1 MSNRKDKEPLLKQN
15 PGEEESA
22 ESKDQ
27 FLMKIIP
34 FDSLSETELGKIA
47 TTMEWKAFS
56 PGETIIKQG
65 TPGERFYLIKSGL
78 VKVFL
83 LDEENKETVLGF
95 LGEGDCFGE
104 ISLLTQGPT
113 TTNVQ
118 TVEQTLALVQEKDFF
133 LQMTQKHPV
142 FYKFFNQLLTQR
154 MRSVYKEL
162 LSETPGVSQVE
173 PFLYRKQAKDMVSP
187 LETVSHPQ
195 NTIKEAAQKMIE
207 RGRSSIVVV
216 DDQRRPKG
224 VLRLNGIVRSTLFES
239 VSPQAPVETIM
250 ERDFHSIDAN
260 SYFFDALH
268 QMIKH
273 KTHELIL
280 IEGEKVAGVLTGFDL
295 LRFRGR
301 EVLSL
306 LRNIE
311 EAPTITQLNLMRG
324 EVEKV
329 LRALMND
336 GALASH
342 ACKIVSE
349 FNDKMVRRVII
360 LTEKDCGL
368 PPSPYAWL
376 GMGSEG
382 RKEQTL
388 LTDQDNAII
397 FSGPSSEQTLE
408 YFRRF
413 STRVVEGLHQC
424 GIPLCQGGVMA
435 SNPKYF
441 GNVEEWKSRTAEWIR
456 SPTLEEKELM
466 DTYVFLDF
474 RTVSGEASLEKELKS
489 HVINLS
495 RDHSPFL
502 RSLAQAIVSI
512 PIPIGFF
519 KNFIVEKNGKHKD
532 ELNLKLYGL
541 VPLITCIK
549 ILALH
554 QGLLETNTLERIK
567 ALNQEKTI
575 SNDQSEVLE
584 QAFETFLTLKIRNNL
599 NDIDQGK
606 ELSNHIN
613 PAVLSTRQKQLL
625 KEAFWAVSQLQKTT
639 KNVLKVEDKD
649 FGLMR

>member
-1 MSNRKDKEPLLKQN
+1 MSNREDKEPLLKQH
-15 PGEEESA
+15 PGKEESA

-27 FLMKIIP
+27 FLMKIMP
-34 FDSLSETELGKIA
+34 FDSLSETELREIA
-47 TTMEWKAFS
+47 KTMEWKAFS
-56 PGETIIKQG
+56 PGETIIRQG
-65 TPGERFYLIKSGL
+65 TPGDRFCLIKSGL

-113 TTNVQ
+113 TSNVQ
-118 TVEQTLALVQEKDFF
+118 TVEQTLALIQEKDSF

-162 LSETPGVSQVE
+162 LSETPGISQVE
-173 PFLYRKQAKDMVSP
+173 PFLYRKQAKDMASP

-311 EAPTITQLNLMRG
+311 EAPTVTQLNLMRG

-329 LRALMND
+329 LRTLMND

-349 FNDKMVRRVII
+349 FNDKMVRRVIT

-397 FSGPSSEQTLE
+397 FSGPSSEQTLD

-424 GIPLCQGGVMA
+424 GIPLCNGGVMA
-435 SNPKYF
+435 SNSKYF
-441 GNVEEWKSRTAEWIR
+441 GNVEEWKSRTTGWIQ
-456 SPTLEEKELM
+456 SPALEEKELM

-474 RTVSGEASLEKELKS
+474 RAVSGEPSLEKELKS
-489 HVINLS
+489 HVIKLS
-495 RDHSPFL
+495 REHSPFL
-502 RSLAQAIVSI
+502 RSLAQAIISI

-519 KNFIVEKNGKHKD
+519 KNFIVEKSGKHKD
-532 ELNLKLYGL
+532 ELNIKLYGL

-567 ALNQEKTI
+567 ALNQGNTI
-575 SNDQSEVLE
+575 SNDQAEVLE

-613 PAVLSTRQKQLL
+613 PAILSTRQKQLL

-639 KNVLKVEDKD
+639 KNFLKVEDKE

>member
-1 MSNRKDKEPLLKQN
+1 MSNRKDKELLLKQN
-15 PGEEESA
+15 PGERESV

-34 FDSLSETELGKIA
+34 FDSLSEPELGKIA
-47 TTMEWKAFS
+47 TTMEWKPLS

-78 VKVFL
+78 AKVFL

-118 TVEQTLALVQEKDFF
+118 TVEQTLTLVQEKDSF

-173 PFLYRKQAKDMVSP
+173 PFLYRKQAKDMASP
-187 LETVSHPQ
+187 LETVSYPQ

-250 ERDFHSIDAN
+250 ERDFYSIDAN

-273 KTHELIL
+273 GTHELIL

-311 EAPTITQLNLMRG
+311 EAPTISQLNLMRG

-360 LTEKDCGL
+360 LAEKDCGL

-397 FSGPSSEQTLE
+397 FSSPSSEQTLD

-424 GIPLCQGGVMA
+424 GIPLCLGGVMA

-567 ALNQEKTI
+567 ALNQENTI

-625 KEAFWAVSQLQKTT
+625 KEAFWAVFQLQKMT

>member
-1 MSNRKDKEPLLKQN
+1 MSNQKDKEPLLKQN
-15 PGEEESA
+15 PGEEDSV

-34 FDSLSETELGKIA
+34 FDSLSETELGEIA
-47 TTMEWKAFS
+47 KTMEWKAFS

-65 TPGERFYLIKSGL
+65 TPGQLFYLIKSGL
-78 VKVFL
+78 VKVYL

-118 TVEQTLALVQEKDFF
+118 TMEQTLALVQNRGSF

-154 MRSVYKEL
+154 MRRVYKEL
-162 LSETPGVSQVE
+162 LSETPGISQVE
-173 PFLYRKQAKDMVSP
+173 PFLYRKQAKDMASP
-187 LETVSHPQ
+187 LETVSYPQ
-195 NTIKEAAQKMIE
+195 NTIKEAAQKIIE

-239 VSPQAPVETIM
+239 VSPQASVETIM

-273 KTHELIL
+273 GTHELIL

-311 EAPTITQLNLMRG
+311 EAPTISQLNLMRG

-329 LRALMND
+329 LRALMSD

-349 FNDKMVRRVII
+349 FNDKMVRRVIT
-360 LTEKDCGL
+360 LTEKDFGL

-397 FSGPSSEQTLE
+397 FSGPSSEQTLD

-424 GIPLCQGGVMA
+424 GIPLCQGEVMA

-474 RTVSGEASLEKELKS
+474 RTVSGEPSLEKELKS
-489 HVINLS
+489 HVIRLS
-495 RDHSPFL
+495 KEHSPFL

-519 KNFIVEKNGKHKD
+519 KNFIVEKNGQHKD

-554 QGLLETNTLERIK
+554 RGLLETNTLERIK

-575 SNDQSEVLE
+575 SNDQAEVLE

-599 NDIDQGK
+599 NDIDQGR

-613 PAVLSTRQKQLL
+613 PAILSTRQKQLL

-639 KNVLKVEDKD
+639 KNLLKVEED

>member
-1 MSNRKDKEPLLKQN
+1 MSSRKDKEPLLKQN
-15 PGEEESA
+15 PGEGEPLET
-22 ESKDQ
+22 KDQ

-34 FDSLSETELGKIA
+34 FNSLSETELGEIA
-47 TTMEWKAFS
+47 TTMDWKAFS
-56 PGETIIKQG
+56 PSETIIKQG

-95 LGEGDCFGE
+95 LGEEDCFGE

-118 TVEQTLALVQEKDFF
+118 TVEQTLALVQEKNSF

-173 PFLYRKQAKDMVSP
+173 PFLYRKQAKDMAAP
-187 LETVSHPQ
+187 LETFSHLQ
-195 NTIKEAAQKMIE
+195 NTIKEAAQKIIE
-207 RGRSSIVVV
+207 KGRSSIVIV

-224 VLRLNGIVRSTLFES
+224 VLRLNGILKSILFDS

-250 ERDFHSIDAN
+250 ERDFYSIDGN

-273 KTHELIL
+273 GTHELVL

-311 EAPTITQLNLMRG
+311 EAPSLSQLNLMRG

-329 LRALMND
+329 LRALMTD

-349 FNDKMVRRVII
+349 FNDKVVRRVIT
-360 LTEKDCGL
+360 LTEKACGL

-388 LTDQDNAII
+388 LTDQDNGII
-397 FSGPSSEQTLE
+397 FSGPPSEQTLD
-408 YFRRF
+408 YFRQF

-424 GIPLCQGGVMA
+424 GIPLCKGGVMA

-441 GNVEEWKSRTAEWIR
+441 GTVEEWKMRTTGWIQ

-474 RTVSGEASLEKELKS
+474 RAVSGDPSLEKKLKS
-489 HVINLS
+489 HVIKLS
-495 RDHSPFL
+495 REYSPFL

-519 KNFIVEKNGKHKD
+519 KNFIVEKSGKHKD

-541 VPLITCIK
+541 VPLITCVK

-567 ALNQEKTI
+567 ALNQENTI
-575 SNDQSEVLE
+575 SNDQAEVLE
-584 QAFETFLTLKIRNNL
+584 QAFETFLTLKIRKNL
-599 NDIDQGK
+599 SDTDQGK
-606 ELSNHIN
+606 DLSNHIN
-613 PAVLSTRQKQLL
+613 PTELSTRQKQLL

-639 KNVLKVEDKD
+639 RNLLKVEDKE

>member
-1 MSNRKDKEPLLKQN
+1 MSNQKDKEPLLKQN
-15 PGEEESA
+15 PGEGESA
-22 ESKDQ
+22 ESKDL
-27 FLMKIIP
+27 FLKKIIP
-34 FDSLSETELGKIA
+34 FDSLSETELGEIA
-47 TTMEWKAFS
+47 TTTEWKVFS

-65 TPGERFYLIKSGL
+65 TPGERFYLIKTGL

-118 TVEQTLALVQEKDFF
+118 TVEQTLALVQEKDSF

-162 LSETPGVSQVE
+162 LSETPGVPQVE
-173 PFLYRKQAKDMVSP
+173 PFLYRKQAKDMASA
-187 LETVSHPQ
+187 LETFSHPQ
-195 NTIKEAAQKMIE
+195 NTIKEAAQKIIE

-216 DDQRRPKG
+216 DEQMKPKG
-224 VLRLNGIVRSTLFES
+224 VLRLNRIVRSTLFES
-239 VSPQAPVETIM
+239 VSPQAPVGTIM
-250 ERDFHSIDAN
+250 ERDFHAIDAN

-273 KTHELIL
+273 ETHELIL
-280 IEGEKVAGVLTGFDL
+280 IEAEKVVGVLTGFDL

-324 EVEKV
+324 EIEKV
-329 LRALMND
+329 LRVLMSD

-349 FNDKMVRRVII
+349 FNDKMVRRVIT

-397 FSGPSSEQTLE
+397 FSGPSSEHTLD

-424 GIPLCQGGVMA
+424 GIPLCKGGVMA
-435 SNPKYF
+435 SSPKYF
-441 GNVEEWKSRTAEWIR
+441 GNVEEWKSRTTEWIQ

-474 RTVSGEASLEKELKS
+474 RAVSGELSLEKELKS
-489 HVINLS
+489 HVIRLS
-495 RDHSPFL
+495 REHSAFL
-502 RSLAQAIVSI
+502 KSLAQAIVSI

-519 KNFIVEKNGKHKD
+519 KNFIVEKSGKHKD

-541 VPLITCIK
+541 VPLITCVK
-549 ILALH
+549 ILTLH
-554 QGLLETNTLERIK
+554 QGLIETNTLERIK
-567 ALNQEKTI
+567 ALNQENTL
-575 SNDQSEVLE
+575 SNDQAEVLE

-613 PAVLSTRQKQLL
+613 PTVLSTRQKQLL

-639 KNVLKVEDKD
+639 KNLLKVEDKD
-649 FGLMR
+649 SGLMR